1 MDQAI
6 LSTVSALAGTVIGGM
21 TSFATTW
28 LNTTAQARAARLAAE
43 RTKREELYGRFIDQ
57 LAVLY
62 ADALQQEAVNYDK
75 LSAVYALRGRISLLA
90 SAPVF
95 AAAEHAVKFVV
106 DLNIGARRTDQEM
119 RRLMDEKSYDV
130 LTAFAS
136 AARREIDNLR

>member
-1 MDQAI
+1 
-6 LSTVSALAGTVIGGM
+6 M

-75 LSAVYALRGRISLLA
+75 LFAVYALRGRISLLA
-90 SAPVF
+90 SALVF

-106 DLNIGARRTDQEM
+106 DLNIGAPADRSGNAAPDGREELRRPHC
-119 RRLMDEKSYDV
+119 V
-130 LTAFAS
+130 CVGS
-136 AARREIDNLR
+136 AARDRQFEITPSACISRVTR